1 VLADAGYCSK
11 QNVEYCVE
19 RGIEPLISLG
29 REQHN
34 IPLLERCGG
43 SVETS
48 GTTEETES
56 RPDSQFTVRNEEEAN
71 PIAMSCGP
79 TVDTSMDR
87 MKARL
92 KTAGGRT
99 EYGKRKGVVEPVFGI
114 IKEVLNFR
122 RFLLRGL
129 KKAKGEWTLACMA
142 YNVKRMHIIRTS

>member
-1 VLADAGYCSK
+1 
-11 QNVEYCVE
+11 VEYCVE

-71 PIAMSCGP
+71 PIAISCGP
-79 TVDTSMDR
+79 TVDISMDR
-87 MKARL
+87 MKVKL
-92 KTAGGRT
+92 KTPEGRA
-99 EYGKRKGVVEPVFGI
+99 EYGKRKSVVEPVFGI
-114 IKEVLNFR
+114 IKEVLKLR
-122 RFLLRGL
+122 QFLLRGM

-142 YNVKRMHIIRTS
+142 YNLKRMHIMQTS